1 MEDSRDILNMNKQ
14 EKKDLEDD
22 MYNLLALRSSP
33 EFVDWDGILKEIVA
47 YIEEHYQRKPNI
59 NRPD

>member
-1 MEDSRDILNMNKQ
+1 MNNQ

-22 MYNLLALRSSP
+22 IYNLLALRSSP
-33 EFVDWDGILKEIVA
+33 EFVDWDGILKEIVR